1 MWKKVEIGIDMELVF
16 VCIII
21 GIILIAGIYYFK
33 HPKSYQ
39 VDLNDK
45 MDIYDRVCPH
55 CHEMVQ
61 SGKTH
66 CPYCGEK
73 L

>member
-1 MWKKVEIGIDMELVF
+1 MGF
-16 VCIII
+16 VVVV
-21 GIILIAGIYYFK
+21 IILVTIGVAYYFINK
-33 HPKSYQ
+33 KKSYH
-39 VDLNDK
+39 VELNDK
-45 MDIYDRVCPH
+45 MDVYDRVCPH